1 VTLDLKGSVAVNDP
15 RLDMARGSVSAAAG
29 LPIPTARVRGSA
41 DATNPKAA
49 ASTGRD
55 GTAVASDFN
64 TVSAAQLNGR
74 FNSGD
79 RPAKTLAAETCFSRT
94 ADRLFRGED
103 GAREKHA
110 PAVEPR
116 RTTDASAGAAASG
129 ARLRSPGGPS
139 LGRRTTSGGI
149 AAMPREV
156 AHEVV
161 TNSDPAAQ
169 EGGGTHD
176 AGPREKGAAG
186 STSYSRRGPC
196 CRRGHPWSSN
206 EVRRPDGRR
215 QCRACRNY
223 RARRANWARQGF
235 AL

>member
-1 VTLDLKGSVAVNDP
+1 MTLDLKGSVAVNDP

-79 RPAKTLAAETCFSRT
+79 RPAKTLAAETCYSASVARKEGGVAQT
-94 ADRLFRGED
+94 A
-103 GAREKHA
+103 
-110 PAVEPR
+110 P
-116 RTTDASAGAAASG
+116 
-129 ARLRSPGGPS
+129 PGGS
-139 LGRRTTSGGI
+139 ATE
-149 AAMPREV
+149 AV
-156 AHEVV
+156 H
-161 TNSDPAAQ
+161 
-169 EGGGTHD
+169 
-176 AGPREKGAAG
+176 
-186 STSYSRRGPC
+186 YSRRGPI
-196 CRRGHPWSSN
+196 CRRGHPWSAN

-215 QCRACRNY
+215 QCRTCRNY

-235 AL
+235 VL